1 LGAEWLVDAE
11 LAEHSDLRS
20 AQRENDQQP
29 DWRMPQRSQTG
40 IFFGILALTFELACS
55 RDVGAAE

>member
-1 LGAEWLVDAE
+1 
-11 LAEHSDLRS
+11 
-20 AQRENDQQP
+20 
-29 DWRMPQRSQTG
+29 MPQRSQTG